1 MNNTI
6 VKVQDWAKERGID
19 KADPSKQLLK
29 LGEEYGELIADFIK
43 GYNES
48 MRLEIG
54 DMLVV
59 LTIFCQQMGVDLE
72 ECFNDAYEKIKRRQ
86 GKNVNGVFVKDENI
100 NDGMEWSR

>member
-6 VKVQDWAKERGID
+6 KLVQDWAKERGID

-43 GYNES
+43 GRNDS

-59 LTIFCQQMGVDLE
+59 LHAALPPGLQVEQALGRV
-72 ECFNDAYEKIKRRQ
+72 Q
-86 GKNVNGVFVKDENI
+86 
-100 NDGMEWSR
+100 SRAVAASAQTGAQLRFL